1 MAFKIQLRRGTAAQW
16 TAANPILA
24 AGEVGLETD
33 TTLFKVGNGT
43 TAWTSLPYGALS
55 GNIPDGFITESKL
68 ATGAVTSTK
77 LASGAAAA
85 NLGFTPASTGKAIAM
100 AIVFGG

>member
-24 AGEVGLETD
+24 AGEVGIVTD
-33 TTLFKVGNGT
+33 EDTLKVGDGT
-43 TAWTSLPYGALS
+43 TPWNSLAYS
-55 GNIPDGFITESKL
+55 GMLIAPDTVVESKI
-68 ATGAVTSTK
+68 ADGAVTSGK

-100 AIVFGG
+100 AIVFSG

>member
-24 AGEVGLETD
+24 EGELGLELD
-33 TTLFKVGNGT
+33 TNLFKVGNGT
-43 TAWTSLPYGALS
+43 TAWNSLAYGALAGS
-55 GNIPDGFITESKL
+55 IPDGAVTESKI

-77 LASGAAAA
+77 LASGVAAA
-85 NLGFTPASTGKAIAM
+85 NLGFTPASTGKSIAM
-100 AIVFGG
+100 AIVFSG

>member
-24 AGEVGLETD
+24 AGEVGIVTD
-33 TTLFKVGNGT
+33 EDTLKVGDGT
-43 TAWTSLPYGALS
+43 TAWTSLTYS
-55 GNIPDGFITESKL
+55 GVLIAPDSVTTNKIEN
-68 ATGAVTSTK
+68 GAVTSDK